1 MHPYRILVRDLVE
14 PLRVA
19 RPGMDE
25 RWQAEGR
32 KEKHLAFRGVDVI
45 AMDVALDVA
54 GNGILRPVPVFQCLR
69 IKLEFARRSWKT
81 SDSFAIDLDS
91 DWRSVL
97 FDYVGQ
103 RINRAPLNLF
113 RLKHFPVQLVDVV
126 FDEESTVFPHI
137 IERREP
143 FAGGGL

>member
-1 MHPYRILVRDLVE
+1 MHPDRILVRDLVE

-19 RPGMDE
+19 RPGMNE
-25 RWQAEGR
+25 RRQTKRR
-32 KEKHLAFRGVDVI
+32 KEQHLAFGAVDVV

-54 GNGILRPVPVFQCLR
+54 GNGILRPVPVFQRLR

-103 RINRAPLNLF
+103 RINRAPLHFFWLQNLA
-113 RLKHFPVQLVDVV
+113 V
-126 FDEESTVFPHI
+126 
-137 IERREP
+137 
-143 FAGGGL
+143 

>member
-32 KEKHLAFRGVDVI
+32 KEKHLAFGAVDVV

-54 GNGILRPVPVFQCLR
+54 GNGILRPVPVFQRLR

-81 SDSFAIDLDS
+81 GDSFTIDLDP

-97 FDYVGQ
+97 LDHVGQ
-103 RINRAPLNLF
+103 RINRATLHFFWLQNL
-113 RLKHFPVQLVDVV
+113 
-126 FDEESTVFPHI
+126 T
-137 IERREP
+137 
-143 FAGGGL
+143 